1 MKRGPISYGDPIEVV
16 VHSTCGVQ
24 WEDPIDAALNGISR
38 VSLGVIFCVCV
49 CVLMLLCFLVFFL
62 VGLVAF
68 SCGFVRFGILCA
80 DSFVCCFY

>member
-38 VSLGVIFCVCV
+38 VSLGVMNLCVV
-49 CVLMLLCFLVFFL
+49 MLLF
-62 VGLVAF
+62 VAF
-68 SCGFVRFGILCA
+68 TKGLKNDATLQHGFRAHC
-80 DSFVCCFY
+80 